1 MARKH
6 SYFFKI
12 VTLKYLKGVLFLL
25 IASFSFFLIYKCFQ
39 RLDISKPGTSAWVGV
54 IVGSLVSGFLSY
66 LGAERV
72 KVREIK
78 KQEMKE
84 RKVQIYV
91 PLYEDLLGFDNYLK
105 SKPYPNTLT
114 VETFYADK
122 AYSFTEW
129 TTIKTD
135 SRFLSVNPKL
145 KNDLNKL
152 EELIVYYDKL
162 KDDFTYNVFKVIDR
176 YYAEECG

>member
-1 MARKH
+1 M
-6 SYFFKI
+6 
-12 VTLKYLKGVLFLL
+12 
-25 IASFSFFLIYKCFQ
+25 
-39 RLDISKPGTSAWVGV
+39 
-54 IVGSLVSGFLSY
+54 GSLVSGFLSY

-91 PLYEDLLGFDNYLK
+91 PLYEDLLGFVNYLK
-105 SKPYPNTLT
+105 RKPYPNTLS
-114 VETFYADK
+114 VETLSADK

-129 TTIKTD
+129 TNIKTD

-145 KNDLNKL
+145 KNDLNEL
-152 EELIVYYDKL
+152 EILIVTYDEL
-162 KDDFTYNVFKVIDR
+162 KDDFKNNVFKVIDR
-176 YYAEECG
+176 YSDEGYNSNYWPAGRDRIASWLLEDNSNFVQN

>member
-1 MARKH
+1 
-6 SYFFKI
+6 
-12 VTLKYLKGVLFLL
+12 
-25 IASFSFFLIYKCFQ
+25 
-39 RLDISKPGTSAWVGV
+39 
-54 IVGSLVSGFLSY
+54 
-66 LGAERV
+66 
-72 KVREIK
+72 
-78 KQEMKE
+78 MKE